1 MFPLGV
7 LKKKPT
13 WQIVLDLPFN
23 ADFLDTTGRHN
34 VVSSSNVSLAGGE
47 VVGNSFANLR
57 YGGICRI
64 LALSET

>member
-7 LKKKPT
+7 LKKKST
-13 WQIVLDLPFN
+13 WQTVLDLPFN
-23 ADFLDTTGRHN
+23 ANFLDTTGRHS

-47 VVGNSFANLR
+47 VVGNSFADLR

-64 LALSET
+64 LALWAT